1 MEEPKTLQTPK
12 SWWQATSTSKFLKS
26 EYIGI
31 CMTCNLTKK
40 SWYHVYNTKSLIS
53 LKIAWQKHEKSNN

>member
-1 MEEPKTLQTPK
+1 MEEPKPLQTPK

-40 SWYHVYNTKSLIS
+40 SLYHVYNTKSLIS
-53 LKIAWQKHEKSNN
+53 LKIAWHKTLNP